1 MKLKLKCCFTST
13 ETVGLI
19 REGSPGRLS
28 QHKGKSHSMLMD
40 RREWY
45 QAPVPVLPWQQ
56 DSYSQTFSADQWSRE
71 TISYD
76 HKRVFQ
82 VSSCGTDVTRPVLE
96 TADRQGLDFD
106 FRKNCGIRFVQ

>member
-82 VSSCGTDVTRPVLE
+82 VNSCGTDVTRPVLE